1 MKIYL
6 ASPLNQ
12 DYRKAMTDAQAILVD
27 KGFDVY
33 VPISKQLEHAWDWP
47 NSEWGLQVFRM
58 DVEAIRACDFMV
70 VLNYG
75 RESTSSGTVW
85 EQGFAYGI
93 GKKILLVEMTDNVQ
107 SLMVAN
113 GRFATVKGLEGLA
126 KYYFYDPKPLRV
138 DTEQK

>member
-12 DYRKAMTDAQAILVD
+12 EYRKALKDAQGILVD

-33 VPISKQLEHAWDWP
+33 VPTSHTLEHAWDWP
-47 NSEWGLQVFRM
+47 NTEWGLQVFRM
-58 DVEAIRACDFMV
+58 DIEAIRSADFVV

-75 RESTSSGTVW
+75 REATTGGTMF

-93 GKKILLVEMTDNVQ
+93 GKKVLLVEMTDNVQ
-107 SLMVAN
+107 TVMAAN
-113 GRFATVKGLEGLA
+113 GRFATVKGLEGLQN
-126 KYYFYDPKPLRV
+126 YYFYDPKPLRV

>member
-6 ASPLNQ
+6 ASPLGEE
-12 DYRKAMTDAQAILVD
+12 YREAMFTAQTILLD

-33 VPISKQLEHAWDWP
+33 VPVIKQLEHAWDWT
-47 NSEWGLQVFRM
+47 NAEWGLQVFRR
-58 DVEAIRACDFMV
+58 DVDAIQDCDFMV

-75 RESTSSGTVW
+75 RKETTTGTAW
-85 EQGFAYGI
+85 EQGYAYGI

-107 SLMVAN
+107 SLMIAN
-113 GRFATVKGLEGLA
+113 GRFATVKGLDGLQ